1 VKLPRG
7 RTLFW
12 LGYGVFGVS
21 ILILAISRVSEKG
34 HAGPLLLT
42 GAIILFLGIGL
53 ILFGLSL
60 SVGEKAD
67 QRSIKYTCPRC
78 GTSINHQS
86 SPATCPNCDL
96 LIDWSKAKTRQK

>member
-1 VKLPRG
+1 MKLPRG

-34 HAGPLLLT
+34 YTGPLLLT
-42 GAIILFLGIGL
+42 GGIILFLGIGL
-53 ILFGLSL
+53 ILLGLSL
-60 SVGEKAD
+60 SEGEKAY

-78 GTSINHQS
+78 GTSITHQS
-86 SPATCPNCDL
+86 SPTTCPNCGL
-96 LIDWSKAKTRQK
+96 LIDWSKAQAPQK